1 MAWKNGQFRGNG
13 YAIREMHANA
23 GRPTGLIPSVFLS
36 IVTLPRE
43 YPIGASIA
51 LGLDMT
57 NSIGL

>member
-43 YPIGASIA
+43 SSYRSIDRS
-51 LGLDMT
+51 GT
-57 NSIGL
+57 